1 MNTLGGILRAQ
12 AQDLQAIQALPAL
25 PPDDFDDEILTGKI
39 TDTFRNNNSFEEFCG
54 YSEGVI
60 TSIAELVTP
69 LTFLARTRGPLPK
82 SSVSD
87 MIICYLLQYRVDATA
102 AQLAKI
108 VNISEGRFSKNVD
121 RVRPHLLAALKQRWA
136 TMFPRPDTDLTRD
149 HNYAAHL
156 IDVTTIECFRP
167 EGRFEEAKHYFDAKN
182 HIYGVKSEVAVT
194 AVRTHYYVHS
204 TPHEPGSVHDY
215 TIHKR
220 NYRSYLDYLHKTP
233 DERTRIQDPDPN
245 EDYWAAIMDKAYVG
259 PRADTP
265 EMRRITP
272 MKKPVTAAQRASNLI
287 INKERVPNEQFFGRL
302 GAKFVVY
309 RRVYKFD
316 HRHFDSDFAIACYLT
331 NEDILLT
338 ALAEADSKAYSGVHT
353 KRQQDFDAERD
364 REKASRLR
372 YKANRAARLET
383 IGSAVPGPKKD

>member
-1 MNTLGGILRAQ
+1 MNTLSGILRAQ

-25 PPDDFDDEILTGKI
+25 PPDDFDDEVLNGKI
-39 TDTFRNNNSFEEFCG
+39 TESFRNNNSFEEFCG
-54 YSEGVI
+54 FSEGVI

-121 RVRPHLLAALKQRWA
+121 RIRPNLLSALQQRWA
-136 TMFPRPDTDLTRD
+136 TMLPRPDTDLTRD
-149 HNYAAHL
+149 HNYAALL
-156 IDVTTIECFRP
+156 IDSITTECFRP
-167 EGRFEEAKHYFDAKN
+167 EGRFEEAKHYFDGKN

-194 AVRTHYYVHS
+194 AARPHYYVLS
-204 TPHEPGSVHDY
+204 SRHEPGSVHDY

-220 NYRSYLDYLHKTP
+220 NYRNYLDYLRKT
-233 DERTRIQDPDPN
+233 DEERNRIQDPSPD
-245 EDYWAAIMDKAYVG
+245 EEYWAAILDKAYIG
-259 PRADTP
+259 PRTDTP
-265 EMRRITP
+265 EIRRITP
-272 MKKPVTAAQRASNLI
+272 MKKPVTAAQRASNLT
-287 INKERVPNEQFFGRL
+287 INKERVPIEQFFGRL
-302 GAKFVVY
+302 GGKFVVY

-338 ALAEADSKAYSGVHT
+338 ALAEEDLKSYNGVLT
-353 KRQQDFDAERD
+353 KRQQDFDEEKGK
-364 REKASRLR
+364 EKASRLR
-372 YKANRAARLET
+372 YKANRATRLEK
-383 IGSAVPGPKKD
+383 IGSAVPGSRKD